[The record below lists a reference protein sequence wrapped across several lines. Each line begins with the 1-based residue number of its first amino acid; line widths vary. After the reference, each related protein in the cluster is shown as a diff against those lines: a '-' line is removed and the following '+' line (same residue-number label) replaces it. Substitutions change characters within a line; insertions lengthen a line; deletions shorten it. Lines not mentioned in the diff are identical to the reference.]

1 MIGGK
6 TGTAETVPR
15 NKKDYVVSFMGY
27 APAKDP
33 QIAIYVVV
41 DRPNVVIQDD
51 AKFATGIVRNVLTEV
66 MPYLGFPMTE
76 ALSDDEKAELAK
88 LKEASVTTASMASS
102 GDSSSASS
110 AGVSSGNSASSS
122 SASSDAGTA
131 KTANEI
137 WKTFDVDP
145 STGYYIDPNTGNLI
159 DPETGDVV
167 NGSVMSGIDGSSDS
181 ASAASG
187 NGAAGASDKQR

>member
-41 DRPNVVIQDD
+41 DRPNVIIQDD
-51 AKFATGIVRNVLTEV
+51 AKFATGIVRNILTEV
-66 MPYLGFPMTE
+66 MPYLNFPMTE
-76 ALSDDEKAELAK
+76 TLSDEEKAELEQ
-88 LKEASVTTASMASS
+88 LKKESVTTAAVASS
-102 GDSSSASS
+102 GDSSDA
-110 AGVSSGNSASSS
+110 SS
-122 SASSDAGTA
+122 SASSDSSASSASSATSDAAAAGTG
-131 KTANEI
+131 NQV

-145 STGYYIDPNTGNLI
+145 ATGYYVDPNTGNLI

-167 NGSVMSGIDGSSDS
+167 NGSVMSGIDDS
-181 ASAASG
+181 ADAATGSAAGS
-187 NGAAGASDKQR
+187 ATSK